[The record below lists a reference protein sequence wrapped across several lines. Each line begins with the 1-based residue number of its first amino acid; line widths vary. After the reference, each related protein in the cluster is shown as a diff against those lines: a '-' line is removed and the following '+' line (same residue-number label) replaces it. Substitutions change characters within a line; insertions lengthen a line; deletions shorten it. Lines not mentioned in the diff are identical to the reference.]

1 MAVQDCIDALHRSHE
16 HLSSIVASMSE
27 EEYASPS
34 FDAEWTIAQVLSH
47 LGSQAEILPL
57 MLDAGL
63 SGAAAPG
70 AAQFQPI
77 WDRWN
82 AKSAKDQVADYLA
95 ATDDALARLDAL
107 SEEERSAF
115 SLEMFGMTLDL
126 STLLRMRLNEH
137 SLHTWDVEVARDRSA
152 RVDAGAVALVFDLA
166 LQLAERVGRP
176 QAGSAPVK
184 LSVSDLSRAYEL
196 ELDPKVRFV
205 SVSSTAESGRS
216 ASMEAESVLRL
227 IAGRLDAE
235 HLPATVEL
243 SGVSLSELHEVF
255 QGY

>member
-1 MAVQDCIDALHRSHE
+1 MAAQDCIDALHRSHE
-16 HLSSIVASMSE
+16 HLSSIVDALSE
-27 EEYASPS
+27 EEYSSPS
-34 FDAEWTIAQVLSH
+34 YDTEWTIAQVLSH
-47 LGSQAEILPL
+47 LGSQSEIFPL

-63 SGAAAPG
+63 TGTAAPG
-70 AAQFQPI
+70 PPEFQPI

-82 AKSAKDQVADYLA
+82 AKSPKGQVVDYAA
-95 ATDDALARLDAL
+95 ATDAALGQLDAM

-115 SLEMFGMTLDL
+115 SIEMFGMTLDL
-126 STLLRMRLNEH
+126 SGVLRLRLNEH
-137 SLHTWDVEVARDRSA
+137 ALHTWDVDVARDSSA
-152 RVDAGAVALVFDLA
+152 KVDAEAAALVFDLA
-166 LQLAERVGRP
+166 LQLAERVGR
-176 QAGSAPVK
+176 QQEGSAPMALHV
-184 LSVSDLSRAYEL
+184 LDLSKFYEL

-205 SVSSTAESGRS
+205 PVGSRGESGRT

-243 SGVSLSELHEVF
+243 REVTLVELRQVF

>member
-1 MAVQDCIDALHRSHE
+1 VAAQDCIDALHRSHE
-16 HLSSIVASMSE
+16 HLSSIVDALSE
-27 EEYASPS
+27 EEYTSPS
-34 FDAEWTIAQVLSH
+34 YDTEWTIAQVLSH
-47 LGSQAEILPL
+47 LGSQSEIFPL

-63 SGAAAPG
+63 NGTAAPG
-70 AAQFQPI
+70 PAQFQPI

-82 AKSAKDQVADYLA
+82 AKSPKDQVADYTA
-95 ATDDALARLDAL
+95 ATGAALGQLDAL

-115 SLEMFGMTLDL
+115 SIEMFGMTLDL
-126 STLLRMRLNEH
+126 SALLRMRLNEH
-137 SLHTWDVEVARDRSA
+137 SLHTWDVDVARDSSA
-152 RVDAGAVALVFDLA
+152 RVDAEAAALVFDLA

-176 QAGSAPVK
+176 QEGSAPVG
-184 LSVSDLSRAYEL
+184 LHVLDLSRAYEL

-205 SVSSTAESGRS
+205 PVGIRGESGRT
-216 ASMEAESVLRL
+216 ATMEAESVLRL

-243 SGVSLSELHEVF
+243 GGVTLVELRQVF